1 MPAPQRLLPPVET
14 RHFLLALALLSAAVA
29 ALCAPRTAVA
39 QETGEGAEAGEDVGG
54 FMESVDTEI
63 VNIDVWVTDRDG
75 GPVEGLSRDD
85 FLVFRDGEGVP
96 ISNFYAVAGGVPV
109 GEAPPQPLPDAPG
122 RSAVE
127 LERLGVGSDIAP
139 QHRLWLIVFIDNYN
153 IDPIERNRVLPGVRR
168 FLGQTLRPGDRA
180 MLVTYDRGLKV
191 RQPFTDRRDEI
202 FAQLDEITE
211 ESGLATI
218 RRRDRLEALERI
230 DKSRR
235 PTEALLAARNYA
247 EEQMNSVEYTIDAL
261 ERLVNS
267 LGGLPGRKAL
277 VHVSSG
283 IPRLAGEEL
292 FQAAAVKWD
301 YAEAYAEIP
310 RHDTTR
316 SFERAMRYANTHRV
330 VFYTLDAGGLRGLEF
345 GAAEYGTFV
354 SPKLRTTLD
363 SVVPENL
370 QSSLRLMADETGG
383 RAIVNRNEVLPALEE
398 AAQDF
403 ASFYSLGIVS
413 DGVSSGRYHD
423 IEVELK
429 AERRG
434 VQIRHRAGYR
444 SKSQQTK
451 MRESL
456 RSALLYAHQTNPLGL
471 DVRWGTP
478 EPHDDDS
485 WLVPIQLRLPLRD
498 LVLLP
503 LGGKRELKLEL
514 YVGAAGDQGEISE
527 IDLVP
532 LGLRIAEENVEAA
545 LDESFVYVH
554 KLVTSPGRKKIGLAI
569 LDVFGRQS
577 SIRTGFLDVGPG
589 G

>member
-1 MPAPQRLLPPVET
+1 
-14 RHFLLALALLSAAVA
+14 
-29 ALCAPRTAVA
+29 PRVAVA
-39 QETGEGAEAGEDVGG
+39 QETSEGAEGGEDVGR

-63 VNIDVWVTDRDG
+63 VHIDVWVTDRDG

-122 RSAVE
+122 RSSVE

-180 MLVTYDRGLKV
+180 MLVTYDRGLTV
-191 RQPFTDRRDEI
+191 RQPFTDRRDAL

-211 ESGLATI
+211 ESGLATV

-230 DKSRR
+230 DRSKR
-235 PTEALLAARNYA
+235 PSEAMMAARNYA
-247 EEQMNSVEYTIDAL
+247 EEQMNGVDYTVDAL
-261 ERLVNS
+261 ERLIDS
-267 LGGLPGRKAL
+267 LGGLPGRKAM

-292 FQAAAVKWD
+292 FQSVAIKWN

-316 SFERAMRYANTHRV
+316 AFERAMRRANSHRV
-330 VFYTLDAGGLRGLEF
+330 VFYTLDAGGLKGLEF
-345 GAAEYGTFV
+345 GAAEYGGFV

-370 QSSLRLMADETGG
+370 QSSLRLMADQTGG

-413 DGVSSGRYHD
+413 EGVATGRYHE
-423 IEVELK
+423 IKVELK
-429 AERRG
+429 EKRKG
-434 VQIRHRAGYR
+434 LQLRHRAGYR

-456 RSALLYAHQTNPLGL
+456 RSALLYAHQSNPLDLG
-471 DVRWGTP
+471 VRWGTP
-478 EPHDDDS
+478 QPHDEES
-485 WLVPIQLRLPLRD
+485 WLVPIQLKIPLED
-498 LVLLP
+498 VVLLP
-503 LGGKRELKLEL
+503 LGGKRELRLEL

-532 LGLRIAEENVEAA
+532 LGLRLDEENVEAA
-545 LDESFVYVH
+545 RGESFLYVH

-569 LDVFGRQS
+569 FDVFGR
-577 SIRTGFLDVGPG
+577 
-589 G
+589 